1 MSTAEVTKNKETLWR
16 LYDVFNSRDADL
28 LSMTLDE
35 FVEPDLLIPSPLPLE
50 ATGAD
55 AVKEVFRILRQA
67 FPDLHITLEDVIAEG
82 DKVVC
87 RDTVTGTHLGE
98 YMGLPPSG
106 KPVMYSEIFI
116 FRLVNGRVAETW
128 SVIDVLSQMRQLG
141 AIPGG
146 V

>member
-1 MSTAEVTKNKETLWR
+1 MSTAEVTKNKETLRR